1 MKKLISLFCLCLVGT
16 TSLAQSKITEKELLG
31 EWSMVIDIDLDE
43 IERDLEDENWLARKI
58 AGSVTGLVSDIL
70 EEIDIKM
77 DFRDNGEVKIMVR
90 AFGEREVEYAEWRI
104 TREGELEIFDND
116 DRRWKNRHVNFGHD
130 DDVWLMDK
138 GKIVQY
144 ERGSRGRL
152 ERGDVYLEKVKKDW

>member
-31 EWSMVIDIDLDE
+31 EWRMVIDIDLDE

-104 TREGELEIFDND
+104 TSE
-116 DRRWKNRHVNFGHD
+116 
-130 DDVWLMDK
+130 
-138 GKIVQY
+138 
-144 ERGSRGRL
+144 SPS
-152 ERGDVYLEKVKKDW
+152 